1 MRLRTRY
8 FVMIVCWVG
17 CLMVLTSCF
26 SYLGDREQGFNMIQR
41 GFSNLE
47 PTPGMHEEI
56 VLKRVKVVIVGSRD
70 QFQWKKATA
79 EGSSII
85 GYATPKNEIWVFGK
99 RLNGKIVINEAIIG
113 HELVHLL
120 NFKNPAVANPDKLSE
135 LSALHDPK

>member
-70 QFQWKKATA
+70 QFQWKKAAA

-85 GYATPKNEIWVFGK
+85 GYATPKSEIE
-99 RLNGKIVINEAIIG
+99 LNGSVLYAFHNVIR
-113 HELVHLL
+113 
-120 NFKNPAVANPDKLSE
+120 
-135 LSALHDPK
+135 